1 MKPILSPV
9 ANTRRKLLRLLG
21 LGLVGVV
28 IHKFVP
34 FRLPDAVGK
43 AMSPLRHFQFREQS
57 GKLVFYNAI
66 GRRLFTLSDDGELE
80 IG

>member
-1 MKPILSPV
+1 MKPIPSPI
-9 ANTRRKLLRLLG
+9 ANTRRKFLRLLG

-43 AMSPLRHFQFREQS
+43 AVSPLRHFTFREQS
-57 GKLVFYNAI
+57 GKLVFFNAL
-66 GRRLFTLSDDGELE
+66 GRRLFTLSDEGE
-80 IG
+80 IVVG